1 MLTPHMVLGEG
12 VGFKDVAGLL
22 LSQLATFNSIRV
34 VGELH
39 LCLMIESSHTMCVL
53 LINEK

>member
-39 LCLMIESSHTMCVL
+39 LGLMVEPSPTVRLS